1 MQSKPSFFL
10 IDDSKI
16 DLFITKKFL
25 QRHRVSDA
33 IRLFENPKE
42 ALAAI
47 ESKENLPDIIL
58 LDIKMPELDGF
69 EFVDKIAKVF
79 ASSPHDFKVIMLSS
93 TLDFRD
99 EERAQSHP
107 IVFKLLEKP
116 LNMEDLQV
124 ILHQLGW

>member
-1 MQSKPSFFL
+1 MQRKPSFFL

-16 DLFITKKFL
+16 DLFITQKFL
-25 QRHRVSDA
+25 ERHRVSDA

-47 ESKENLPDIIL
+47 ESKVDLPDIIL

-69 EFVDKIAKVF
+69 EFVDKIANVF
-79 ASSPHDFKVIMLSS
+79 ASSPNEFKIIMLSS

-107 IVFKLLEKP
+107 VVFKLLEKP

>member
-1 MQSKPSFFL
+1 MQKKPSFFL

-33 IRLFENPKE
+33 IRLFESPLE
-42 ALAAI
+42 ALIAI
-47 ESKENLPDIIL
+47 ESKEDLPDIIL

-69 EFVDKIAKVF
+69 EFVDKIASVYA
-79 ASSPHDFKVIMLSS
+79 ASPKEFKVIMLSS

-99 EERAQSHP
+99 EERALSHP
-107 IVFKLLEKP
+107 VVFRLLEKP
-116 LNMEDLQV
+116 LNMDDLQV